1 MEFLGCIGA
10 PAEAQ
15 FLGGV
20 VEIHDGAEDDE
31 DDDSDAQVTFGC

>member
-1 MEFLGCIGA
+1 MEFLGCIRA

-20 VEIHDGAEDDE
+20 VEIYDGAENDE
-31 DDDSDAQVTFGC
+31 DDDSGAQVMFGC